1 MSVALHRDQRE
12 EHSSNVPV
20 IVDAAAI
27 VFCWSF
33 AFFFLHPVP
42 TLWYY
47 PLEHRWAFEIKPDGL
62 AMAWYGRT
70 IASITLSLVGS
81 GIAWVML
88 RRRPPLAPRIQDG
101 WLAAMIVSIVFV
113 VLVIVV
119 TNVGDHPAPEPLPPW
134 YIPR

>member
-1 MSVALHRDQRE
+1 MSVTFRRAERE

-20 IVDAAAI
+20 VVEAAAM

-33 AFFFLHPVP
+33 AFFLLHPVP

-47 PLEHRWAFEIKPDGL
+47 PIEHRWAFESEPQGL
-62 AMAWYGRT
+62 AMDWYGRT
-70 IASITLSLVGS
+70 IASLALSALG
-81 GIAWVML
+81 GGMAWVAL
-88 RRRPPLAPRIQDG
+88 RRRPSLSPEIQDG
-101 WLAAMIVSIVFV
+101 WLGAMIVSIVFV

-119 TNVGDHPAPEPLPPW
+119 TNVGRHPAPEPLPPW